1 LMVILFGS
9 LFPNSFAAEMQT
21 QKDAHT
27 YRSGVRYTM
36 EKHRLKEKQVKQIL
50 ASLRQKT
57 GLQELD
63 FDEDGFLM
71 IGDRTRIEGGSA
83 SARELVLKALA
94 TPLQLILEDHSHSPK
109 VAFASLAK
117 SVVYM
122 NMRTK
127 NQIEHRSLRLDFSD
141 FNKLI
146 GPKEVLSSFDL
157 GIVILHELAHG
168 VMNLPDAVNEWEELG
183 DCERYINTIRKEL
196 NLPER
201 QHYVARS
208 HNLQSPLGWT
218 VRMAELQFA
227 RTNYKNGAL
236 KTDEYKLNW
245 DVNRVGAGE
254 QITTNSLPTTVA
266 TKNPARKSTAAIQ

>member
-1 LMVILFGS
+1 MKKAAGLCPLLMVILFGS

-168 VMNLPDAVNEWEELG
+168 V
-183 DCERYINTIRKEL
+183 CERYINTIRKEL